1 MSAVDERR
9 RGYRSRGSRLTRRTQ
24 PVLASSAGPLGQPWA
39 AADAGR
45 SQNAPAALADA
56 ELVDSGKSWA
66 KRYRRWLRITD
77 AAIVAIAVAAAYAF
91 HFEEGG
97 PVLSRGGAGGSY
109 LAVSIAF
116 VVAWVLALEVHRT
129 REETVLGIGSEEY
142 KRVLDATLGVFGGI
156 AIIVIVAGI
165 DVVRS
170 HFALALPAGALL
182 LLINRWQWR
191 GWLNRQRLFG
201 HYLSKVIV
209 VGEPSDVEYVIRQFG
224 KVSGAAY
231 EVVGAALPA
240 GYTESHVQISAQ
252 RVPVLCD
259 VDSVAEKVA
268 ETGANA
274 VVVAGRLQGGTRS
287 IRQLGWALEGTR
299 AGLVLASSLTD
310 VAGPRIHWRPVEG
323 LPLMHVELPRF
334 TGGKHTLKR
343 LVDIVASAAALLIL
357 SPLLGA
363 LAWIIVRDSKGPV
376 FFRQERVGR
385 NGKRFKMVKF
395 RSMVTTAEQDL
406 AALRDLNEGAGL
418 LFKLKNDPRITTCG
432 RWLRKYSLDELPQFW
447 NVLRGDMSL
456 VGPRPQLPC
465 EVEGYEGDVSRRLL
479 IKPGITGLWQING
492 RSNLGWDES
501 VRWDLYYVE
510 NWSLTGDIMILWR
523 TFRVILHPVGA
534 Y

>member
-1 MSAVDERR
+1 MRAVDERR
-9 RGYRSRGSRLTRRTQ
+9 GGYRSRGSRWIRR
-24 PVLASSAGPLGQPWA
+24 PAPALAAGTLGQPWSIEQ
-39 AADAGR
+39 DF
-45 SQNAPAALADA
+45 PAAR
-56 ELVDSGKSWA
+56 VDSGKSWA
-66 KRYRRWLRITD
+66 KRYRRWLRATD
-77 AAIVAIAVAAAYAF
+77 IAIVAIAMAAAYAF
-91 HFEEGG
+91 HFEPGE
-97 PVLSRGGAGGSY
+97 PILARPAVGGSY
-109 LAVSIAF
+109 LAIS
-116 VVAWVLALEVHRT
+116 VAILLVWVLALEVHRT

-142 KRVLDATLGVFGGI
+142 KRVLHATLGVFGGI
-156 AIIVIVAGI
+156 AILVLVLGI

-191 GWLNRQRLFG
+191 AWLNRQRLYG

-209 VGEPSDVEYVIRQFG
+209 VGEAGDVEYVIRQFG

-240 GYTESHVQISAQ
+240 GYTESHLQISAS

-259 VDSVAEKVA
+259 VDSVAGKVA

-274 VVVAGRLQGGTRS
+274 VVVAGRLEGGTRS
-287 IRQLGWALEGTR
+287 IRELGWALEGTH

-323 LPLMHVELPRF
+323 LPLMHVELPQF
-334 TGGKHTLKR
+334 SGGRHTLKR
-343 LVDIVASAAALLIL
+343 LVDILASSIALLLL
-357 SPLLGA
+357 SPLLCT
-363 LAWIIVRDSKGPV
+363 LAWVIARDSKGPV
-376 FFRQERVGR
+376 FFHQERVGR

-395 RSMVTTAEQDL
+395 RSMVQSAEEDL
-406 AALRDLNEGAGL
+406 AKLKALNEGAGL
-418 LFKLKNDPRITTCG
+418 LFKLKNDPRVTRCG

-447 NVLRGDMSL
+447 NVLKGDMSL
-456 VGPRPQLPC
+456 VGPRPQLPG

-523 TFRVILHPVGA
+523 TLKVILDPVGA

>member
-9 RGYRSRGSRLTRRTQ
+9 RGYRPRGIRLTRR
-24 PVLASSAGPLGQPWA
+24 PAAVLASSAGPLARPW
-39 AADAGR
+39 GT
-45 SQNAPAALADA
+45 
-56 ELVDSGKSWA
+56 VDSGVNAQAARVDSGQSWA

-77 AAIVAIAVAAAYAF
+77 AVIVAVTVAAAYAF
-91 HFEEGG
+91 RFEEVG
-97 PVLSRGGAGGSY
+97 PFPVHAGASGSY
-109 LAVSIAF
+109 LAVSIA
-116 VVAWVLALEVHRT
+116 VVLAWVLALEVHRT

-156 AIIVIVAGI
+156 AIIVILLGI

-170 HFALALPAGALL
+170 YFALALPAGALL
-182 LLINRWQWR
+182 LLVNRWQWR
-191 GWLNRQRLFG
+191 AWLNRQRVFG

-209 VGEPSDVEYVIRQFG
+209 VGAPADVEYVIRQFG

-240 GYTESHVQISAQ
+240 GSSEKHLQISAA
-252 RVPVLCD
+252 RIPVLCD
-259 VDSVAEKVA
+259 VDSVAGKVA

-274 VVVAGRLQGGTRS
+274 VVVAGPLEGGTRA

-334 TGGKHTLKR
+334 TGVKHTLKR
-343 LVDIVASAAALLIL
+343 LVDILASAAALLIL

-406 AALRDLNEGAGL
+406 AGLRHLNEGAGL
-418 LFKLKNDPRITTCG
+418 LFKLKNDPRITACG
-432 RWLRKYSLDELPQFW
+432 HWLRKYSLDELPQFW
-447 NVLRGDMSL
+447 NVLKGDMSL
-456 VGPRPQLPC
+456 VGPRPQLPG
-465 EVEGYEGDVSRRLL
+465 EVDGYEGDVSRRLL

-492 RSNLGWDES
+492 RSNLDWDES

-523 TFRVILHPVGA
+523 TFRVVLHPVGA

>member
-1 MSAVDERR
+1 MSAVDERSG
-9 RGYRSRGSRLTRRTQ
+9 GYRSRGGRWIRR
-24 PVLASSAGPLGQPWA
+24 PIPALAAGTLGQPWSMEQ
-39 AADAGR
+39 DF
-45 SQNAPAALADA
+45 PA
-56 ELVDSGKSWA
+56 ERVDSGKSWA
-66 KRYRRWLRITD
+66 QRYRRWLRATD
-77 AAIVAIAVAAAYAF
+77 IAIVASAMAVAYAF
-91 HFEEGG
+91 HFEPGE
-97 PVLSRGGAGGSY
+97 PILARSAVGGSY
-109 LAVSIAF
+109 LAIS
-116 VVAWVLALEVHRT
+116 VAILLVWVLALEVHRT
-129 REETVLGIGSEEY
+129 RDETVLGIGSEEY

-156 AIIVIVAGI
+156 AILVLLLGI

-170 HFALALPAGALL
+170 YFSLALPAGALL

-191 GWLNRQRLFG
+191 AWLNRQRHYG

-209 VGEPSDVEYVIRQFG
+209 VGEPGDVEYVIRQFG

-231 EVVGAALPA
+231 EVVGAALPV
-240 GYTESHVQISAQ
+240 GHTESHLQISAT

-259 VDSVAEKVA
+259 VDSVAGKVA

-274 VVVAGRLQGGTRS
+274 VVVAGRLEGGTRS
-287 IRQLGWALEGTR
+287 IRELGWALEGTH

-323 LPLMHVELPRF
+323 LPLMHVELPQF
-334 TGGKHTLKR
+334 SGGKHTLKR
-343 LVDIVASAAALLIL
+343 VVDILASSVALLLL
-357 SPLLGA
+357 SPLLCT
-363 LAWIIVRDSKGPV
+363 LAWVIARDSKGPV
-376 FFRQERVGR
+376 FFHQERVGR

-395 RSMVTTAEQDL
+395 RSMVQSAEEDL
-406 AALRDLNEGAGL
+406 AKLKSLNEGAGL
-418 LFKLKNDPRITTCG
+418 LFKLKNDPRVTRCG

-447 NVLRGDMSL
+447 NVLKGDMSL
-456 VGPRPQLPC
+456 VGPRPQLPG

-492 RSNLGWDES
+492 RSSLGWEES

-523 TFRVILHPVGA
+523 TLRVILNPVGA

>member
-1 MSAVDERR
+1 MSAIDERR
-9 RGYRSRGSRLTRRTQ
+9 RGYRTRGSRWARRTA
-24 PVLASSAGPLGQPWA
+24 PVLASSAGSLGRPWTT
-39 AADAGR
+39 ADATVG
-45 SQNAPAALADA
+45 QVAPAAR
-56 ELVDSGKSWA
+56 VDSGKSWA

-91 HFEEGG
+91 HFEEGQ
-97 PVLSRGGAGGSY
+97 PILTRGGAGGSY
-109 LAVSIAF
+109 LAVSIAIVMVWF
-116 VVAWVLALEVHRT
+116 LALEVHRT

-142 KRVLDATLGVFGGI
+142 KRVLDATLGVFGGM
-156 AIIVIVAGI
+156 AIIVILLGI

-182 LLINRWQWR
+182 LLVNRWQWR
-191 GWLNRQRLFG
+191 AWLNRQRLFG

-209 VGEPSDVEYVIRQFG
+209 VGERADVEYVIRQFG

-240 GYTESHVQISAQ
+240 GYTENHLQISAE
-252 RVPVLCD
+252 RIPVLCD
-259 VDSVAEKVA
+259 VDSVAGKVA

-274 VVVAGRLQGGTRS
+274 VVVAGRLHGGNRS
-287 IRQLGWALEGTR
+287 IRQLGWALESTK

-334 TGGKHTLKR
+334 TGGKHILKR
-343 LVDIVASAAALLIL
+343 LVDIVASAAALLVL
-357 SPLLGA
+357 SPLLCA

-385 NGKRFKMVKF
+385 NGERFKMVKF
-395 RSMVTTAEQDL
+395 RSMVTSAEQDL

-447 NVLRGDMSL
+447 NVLKGDMSL

-523 TFRVILHPVGA
+523 TLRVVLHPVGA

>member
-9 RGYRSRGSRLTRRTQ
+9 RGYRSRGSRSIRR
-24 PVLASSAGPLGQPWA
+24 PAPALAAGTLGQPWSIEQ
-39 AADAGR
+39 DF
-45 SQNAPAALADA
+45 PAAR
-56 ELVDSGKSWA
+56 VDSGKSWA
-66 KRYRRWLRITD
+66 KLYRRWLRVTD
-77 AAIVAIAVAAAYAF
+77 IAIVAIAVTAAYAF
-91 HFEEGG
+91 HLEAGEPIFAR
-97 PVLSRGGAGGSY
+97 PAAGGSY
-109 LAVSIAF
+109 LAVS
-116 VVAWVLALEVHRT
+116 VAIMLLWVLALEVHRT

-156 AIIVIVAGI
+156 AILVLLLGI

-191 GWLNRQRLFG
+191 AWLNRQRHYG

-209 VGEPSDVEYVIRQFG
+209 VGEPGDVEYVIRQFG

-231 EVVGAALPA
+231 EVVGVALPA
-240 GYTESHVQISAQ
+240 GYTEDHLQISAT

-259 VDSVAEKVA
+259 VDSVAGKVA

-274 VVVAGRLQGGTRS
+274 VVVAGRLEGGTRS
-287 IRQLGWALEGTR
+287 IRQLGWALEGTH

-323 LPLMHVELPRF
+323 LPLMHVELPQF
-334 TGGKHTLKR
+334 SGGKHTLKR
-343 LVDIVASAAALLIL
+343 LVDILASAVALLLL
-357 SPLLGA
+357 SPLLCT
-363 LAWIIVRDSKGPV
+363 LAWVIARDSKGRV
-376 FFRQERVGR
+376 FFHQERVGR

-395 RSMVTTAEQDL
+395 RSMVQSAEEDL
-406 AALRDLNEGAGL
+406 ANLKDLNEGAGL
-418 LFKLKNDPRITTCG
+418 LFKLKNDPRVTKCG

-447 NVLRGDMSL
+447 NVLKGDMSL
-456 VGPRPQLPC
+456 VGPRPQLPG
-465 EVEGYEGDVSRRLL
+465 EVDGYEGDVSRRLL

-492 RSNLGWDES
+492 RSNLGWEES

-523 TFRVILHPVGA
+523 TLRVILHPVGA

>member
-9 RGYRSRGSRLTRRTQ
+9 RGYRSPGSRLTGRPA
-24 PVLASSAGPLGQPWA
+24 PVLATSAGSLGQPWTAAPAVGHDDPA
-39 AADAGR
+39 AAG
-45 SQNAPAALADA
+45 
-56 ELVDSGKSWA
+56 VDSGKSWA
-66 KRYRRWLRITD
+66 KRYRRWLRLTD
-77 AAIVAIAVAAAYAF
+77 TAIVAIAVAAAYAF
-91 HFEEGG
+91 RLDLGE
-97 PVLSRGGAGGSY
+97 PILSRGVDSGSY
-109 LAVSIAF
+109 L
-116 VVAWVLALEVHRT
+116 VASLAILLVWVLALEVHRT

-142 KRVLDATLGVFGGI
+142 KRVLDATLSVFGGI
-156 AIIVIVAGI
+156 AIMVILLGI

-182 LLINRWQWR
+182 LLVNRWQWR
-191 GWLNRQRLFG
+191 AWLNRQRLFG

-209 VGEPSDVEYVIRQFG
+209 VGEPADVEYVIRQFG

-240 GYTESHVQISAQ
+240 GYTENHLKISAE

-259 VDSVAEKVA
+259 VDSVAGKVV

-274 VVVAGRLQGGTRS
+274 VVVAGPLQGGTRS

-357 SPLLGA
+357 SPVLCA

-385 NGKRFKMVKF
+385 NGERFKMIKF

-406 AALRDLNEGAGL
+406 AALQDRNEAAGL

-432 RWLRKYSLDELPQFW
+432 HWLRKYSLDELPQFW
-447 NVLRGDMSL
+447 NVLKGDMSL
-456 VGPRPQLPC
+456 VGPRPPLPG
-465 EVEGYEGDVSRRLL
+465 EVAGYEGDVSRRLL

-501 VRWDLYYVE
+501 IRWDLYYVE

-523 TFRVILHPVGA
+523 TLRVILHPVGA

>member
-9 RGYRSRGSRLTRRTQ
+9 RGYTARGSRLAGRPAQ
-24 PVLASSAGPLGQPWA
+24 VLASSAGPLGQSWTA
-39 AADAGR
+39 APGAG
-45 SQNAPAALADA
+45 NDVPAAV
-56 ELVDSGKSWA
+56 VDSGKSWA
-66 KRYRRWLRITD
+66 KRYRRWLRLSD
-77 AAIVAIAVAAAYAF
+77 AAIVVIAVAAAYAF
-91 HFEEGG
+91 HLETDAPILTLGA
-97 PVLSRGGAGGSY
+97 AGGSY
-109 LAVSIAF
+109 LAVSLAI
-116 VVAWVLALEVHRT
+116 VLVWLMALEVHRT

-142 KRVLDATLGVFGGI
+142 KRVLDSTLAVFGGI
-156 AIIVIVAGI
+156 AIMVILLGI

-182 LLINRWQWR
+182 LLVNRWQWR
-191 GWLNRQRLFG
+191 AWLNRQRLFG

-209 VGEPSDVEYVIRQFG
+209 VGEAADVEYVIRQFG

-240 GYTESHVQISAQ
+240 GYTEDHLQISAE

-259 VDSVAEKVA
+259 VDSVAAKVA

-274 VVVAGRLQGGTRS
+274 VVVAGRLEGGTRS

-343 LVDIVASAAALLIL
+343 LVDIVVSAAALLIL
-357 SPLLGA
+357 SPLLCA

-376 FFRQERVGR
+376 FFRQERVGL
-385 NGKRFKMVKF
+385 NGERFKMVKF

-406 AALRDLNEGAGL
+406 AALQDLNEAAGL

-447 NVLRGDMSL
+447 NVLKGDMSL
-456 VGPRPQLPC
+456 VGPRPQLPG

-510 NWSLTGDIMILWR
+510 NWSLTGDAMILWR